1 MSERPLVELFDAA
14 ILDLDGCTFHG
25 DTAIPHVAES
35 LATARGAGMRVF
47 FLTNNSSRTQE
58 QIAQKLTGLGIP
70 TAPEETF
77 SAAIAGAW
85 LRAHPGASASYRD
98 LAANPLPHWAPLAM
112 PHA

>member
-77 SAAIAGAW
+77 SAAIAGEGSGPYFLLDGLPGLKEMRMQV
-85 LRAHPGASASYRD
+85 LRQQII
-98 LAANPLPHWAPLAM
+98 AA
-112 PHA
+112 